1 MPPRIGIVTV
11 LYNSAGVL
19 PEFFETLGTQRY
31 TNFILYIVDNKSPDD
46 SLAVA
51 RKLCASARFETI
63 VIENEENYGVAKG
76 NNIGIKAALRDG
88 CDRVLLSNNDIVL
101 VPDTIECLVRAMESG
116 KAWMAV
122 PKIHFHGTNKIWYA
136 GGCYTYFACSSLH
149 YGIYQ
154 EDKGQFDKS
163 RFVDYAPTCFMLIRK
178 ELFEEIGYMDEAYFV
193 YYDDTDFVYR
203 ALRRGHNVLYVP
215 ESFLQHKESTSTGG
229 KKSDFTLYYDTRN
242 RIYFTLK
249 HYTGI
254 HFFLSKLYYLLIPCI
269 KSVYRSTPH
278 EKEIKR
284 KAIRDGYRLYDA
296 VRPERS

>member
-1 MPPRIGIVTV
+1 MTPRIGIVTV

-51 RKLCASARFETI
+51 RKLCASARFETV

-136 GGCYTYFACSSLH
+136 GGCYTYVRRFITAFTRKIKDSS
-149 YGIYQ
+149 
-154 EDKGQFDKS
+154 
-163 RFVDYAPTCFMLIRK
+163 T
-178 ELFEEIGYMDEAYFV
+178 
-193 YYDDTDFVYR
+193 
-203 ALRRGHNVLYVP
+203 
-215 ESFLQHKESTSTGG
+215 
-229 KKSDFTLYYDTRN
+229 
-242 RIYFTLK
+242 
-249 HYTGI
+249 
-254 HFFLSKLYYLLIPCI
+254 
-269 KSVYRSTPH
+269 
-278 EKEIKR
+278 
-284 KAIRDGYRLYDA
+284 KAG
-296 VRPERS
+296 S